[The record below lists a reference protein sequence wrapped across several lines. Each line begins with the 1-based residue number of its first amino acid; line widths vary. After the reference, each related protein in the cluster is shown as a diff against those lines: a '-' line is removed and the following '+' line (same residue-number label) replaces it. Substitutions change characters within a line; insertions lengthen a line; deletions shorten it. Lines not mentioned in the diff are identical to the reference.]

1 MNKKPILLIDHE
13 CTLCSSLVA
22 FIERKGAGDK
32 FRILSLYKE
41 EGKQVLVENG
51 LPADYDDSVVLIE
64 GINVYLHS
72 DAAIRIS
79 AKLGGAWRFLI
90 WLKVV
95 PRLIRDRI
103 YRMIAKHRHKILQ

>member
-1 MNKKPILLIDHE
+1 MNEKPILLIDHE

-41 EGKQVLVENG
+41 DGKQVLVENG
-51 LPADYDDSVVLIE
+51 LSADYDDSVVLIDE
-64 GINVYLHS
+64 ANVYLHS
-72 DAAIRIS
+72 EAAIRLA

-95 PRLIRDRI
+95 PRPMRDWV
-103 YRMIAKHRHKILQ
+103 YRMIAKHRHKIL